1 MVGLPEGLRS
11 DVSSAISDGESDQ
24 SKTCE
29 RARRP
34 AAQASPPAH
43 LVKGDQVN
51 QSPSPSPSPD
61 PIALTLSP

>member
-43 LVKGDQVN
+43 LVKAQG
-51 QSPSPSPSPD
+51 
-61 PIALTLSP
+61 